1 MSGVRTLPRRRG
13 ESGQSLIEVLAGL
26 ALLAVATLPL
36 AAVFYTGMTSAAEN
50 RECGD
55 AIAIA
60 DGQLAKATATTYAS
74 LGFYEN
80 QFGTPPLTIPAYN
93 GQPAVD
99 LGASPSGRGGSPGP
113 ADEHLRLSG
122 GIGDRGRRNAA
133 WPNPTA
139 PRGRTAELDPCRR
152 SRA

>member
-1 MSGVRTLPRRRG
+1 
-13 ESGQSLIEVLAGL
+13 LIEVLAGL

-50 RECGD
+50 REFGD

-60 DGQLAKATATTYAS
+60 IANGQLAKATATTYAS

-122 GIGDRGRRNAA
+122 GDRG
-133 WPNPTA
+133 
-139 PRGRTAELDPCRR
+139 
-152 SRA
+152 